1 MVAFFSRQSGKGRGL
16 LPLLLMMTANSVSAE
31 KQPHCGIKEAPDG
44 TCEELQEDNTN
55 LLQTHATLN
64 HLHGENDAGNGEAD
78 NKVIGKADDKAL
90 GQVDG
95 RADDEAAAV
104 DEEEEK
110 DNPGVPGSVLQT
122 KDTYVYEELERAKAT
137 KKHLK
142 KGPKLMTFINEHVKS
157 SCQRPSEV
165 ISLLEY
171 NNLRGQIEEELRRHS
186 GKIPEHCQGFQ
197 TASHD
202 SQQNKDENNEDWKP
216 KYDLLL
222 QCCEAWEKQKLEE
235 EVETYGVD
243 VVGPSG
249 VVYDYLKA
257 CSQECNDLQDG
268 CTGFV
273 DDHSARN
280 LLNPRECLLV
290 EEEEEEEGGEQLASL
305 QDDSTGDQ
313 APGPMLDFWKK
324 QPSQPQSAPELSK
337 VLSFA
342 AGPGNSFSSKG
353 SAQNCKK
360 ITHKNKKRQKK
371 LIKQCKAAKNK

>member
-1 MVAFFSRQSGKGRGL
+1 
-16 LPLLLMMTANSVSAE
+16 
-31 KQPHCGIKEAPDG
+31 
-44 TCEELQEDNTN
+44 
-55 LLQTHATLN
+55 
-64 HLHGENDAGNGEAD
+64 
-78 NKVIGKADDKAL
+78 
-90 GQVDG
+90 
-95 RADDEAAAV
+95 
-104 DEEEEK
+104 
-110 DNPGVPGSVLQT
+110 
-122 KDTYVYEELERAKAT
+122 
-137 KKHLK
+137 
-142 KGPKLMTFINEHVKS
+142 MTFINEHVKR

-171 NNLRGQIEEELRRHS
+171 NNLRGQIKEELRRHS

-257 CSQECNDLQDG
+257 CSEECNDLKDG

-290 EEEEEEEGGEQLASL
+290 EEEEGEQLASL
-305 QDDSTGDQ
+305 QDDLTGDQ
-313 APGPMLDFWKK
+313 APGPMLDFWKR
-324 QPSQPQSAPELSK
+324 QPSQPQPAAEL
-337 VLSFA
+337 FEA
-342 AGPGNSFSSKG
+342 RWNSFSSKG
-353 SAQNCKK
+353 SKQNCKK
-360 ITHKNKKRQKK
+360 ITHKDAKKQKK
-371 LIKQCKAAKNK
+371 LIKRCKAAKNK

>member
-1 MVAFFSRQSGKGRGL
+1 MVGFFSRQSGL
-16 LPLLLMMTANSVSAE
+16 LPLLLMMTAKSVSAE
-31 KQPHCGIKEAPDG
+31 KQPHCSIKEAPDG
-44 TCEELQEDNTN
+44 TCEELQEDSTN

-64 HLHGENDAGNGEAD
+64 NLHGVHGTMTQAMGQAD

-90 GQVDG
+90 GQADR

-110 DNPGVPGSVLQT
+110 DNPSVPGSVLQT
-122 KDTYVYEELERAKAT
+122 KDTYVHEELESAKAT
-137 KKHLK
+137 KKRSK
-142 KGPKLMTFINEHVKS
+142 KGPKLMTFINEHVKR

-186 GKIPEHCQGFQ
+186 DSDSGKIPEHCQSFQ
-197 TASHD
+197 TVSQD

-222 QCCEAWEKQKLEE
+222 QCCEAWEKQKLED

-257 CSQECNDLQDG
+257 CSEECNDLKDG

-290 EEEEEEEGGEQLASL
+290 EEEEGEQLASL
-305 QDDSTGDQ
+305 QDDLTGDQ
-313 APGPMLDFWKK
+313 APGPMLDFWKR
-324 QPSQPQSAPELSK
+324 QPSQPQPAAEL
-337 VLSFA
+337 FEA
-342 AGPGNSFSSKG
+342 RWNSFSSKG
-353 SAQNCKK
+353 SKQNCKK
-360 ITHKNKKRQKK
+360 ITHKDAKKQKK
-371 LIKQCKAAKNK
+371 LIKQCKAAKNRR